1 MSLTKQQLFVPT
13 KTPSYIAITRRP
25 RFFRIGEWWVISTTT
40 QRLLCGTILASSS
53 DTTFFPWGNFY
64 ISFQVVSQSDVG
76 CDKELQALGNRL
88 PHLSVISLPSPST
101 GGDDQVMPLN
111 CRGDSI
117 RCQASFL
124 VFLSL
129 MMIAQGFVRLS
140 SSPSVLRSTTSR
152 FLTTNIFIVGK
163 KNGGE
168 QFISDGYA
176 EYEKRLTP
184 VMKINTVFLK
194 SDEALVEATKAV
206 KGTGKMKTISS
217 IIAPANLLLSWCVM
231 WAEFY
236 LILILFYLVIA
247 LDENGSE
254 YSSRDF
260 SAVVYKGL
268 EDGGANLTFVIGG
281 FAGLPPEIKKS
292 YPLMSLSKVIFYCR
306 TRKILY

>member
-1 MSLTKQQLFVPT
+1 MTKQQLFIPT

-64 ISFQVVSQSDVG
+64 ISFQVVSVEVG
-76 CDKELQALGNRL
+76 CRTWWRVASTWK
-88 PHLSVISLPSPST
+88 SFTSIVISLPSPST

-217 IIAPANLLLSWCVM
+217 IIAPANLLLSWCAV

-292 YPLMSLSKVIFYCR
+292 YSLMSLSKVIFYLR
-306 TRKILY
+306 TRKILK